1 MMSLGLMFISMFIIQ
16 YFFMS
21 YIMTNR
27 MDNMQNSFGKVY
39 MSSIM
44 GLFMVLLMVF
54 MKRKINMTHVILFTS
69 LLLLIIYLYK
79 EQVGINDKEY
89 LKEMVEHHSM
99 AVLTSKQILNKTNNI
114 TVSNFAKQVLNTQER
129 EINEMKHMIKSI

>member
-89 LKEMVEHHSM
+89 LKEMIEHHSM
-99 AVLTSKQILNKTNNI
+99 AVLTSKQVLNKTNNI

>member
-21 YIMTNR
+21 YIMTNSIT
-27 MDNMQNSFGKVY
+27 NIQNSFGKVY

-44 GLFMVLLMVF
+44 GLFMVVLMVF
-54 MKRKINMTHVILFTS
+54 MKRKINMVHVILFTS

-89 LKEMVEHHSM
+89 LKEMIEHHSM
-99 AVLTSKQILNKTNNI
+99 AVLTSKQVLNKTNNI

>member
-129 EINEMKHMIKSI
+129 EINEMKHIIKSI

>member
-1 MMSLGLMFISMFIIQ
+1 MSLGLMFISMFIIQ

-89 LKEMVEHHSM
+89 LKEMIEHHSM
-99 AVLTSKQILNKTNNI
+99 AVLTSKQVLNKTNNI

>member
-1 MMSLGLMFISMFIIQ
+1 MSLGLMFISMFIIQ

-21 YIMTNR
+21 YIMTNSIT
-27 MDNMQNSFGKVY
+27 NIQNSFGKVY

-44 GLFMVLLMVF
+44 GLFMVVLMVF
-54 MKRKINMTHVILFTS
+54 MKRKINMVHVILFTS

-89 LKEMVEHHSM
+89 LKEMIEHHSM
-99 AVLTSKQILNKTNNI
+99 AVLTSKQVLNKTNNI